1 MGKIGFGVD
10 VGIDGDLL
18 DEMRRSERDFPAFL
32 AELKPAAREK
42 VVKRM
47 MKNRAFQ
54 PLPRAERGLVVPTA
68 IAAGYTRPFRTG
80 VCRALKVNRSWAG
93 RFITEMVPHTFV
105 SAKETALAMA
115 LDVRYPVWGQ
125 DASSVIF
132 HEKAFM
138 GWLSDHTSEPLQQV
152 VPMPASAVIAPENL
166 DGWRT
171 ARARVADLAVIAS
184 GAARKQVE
192 RVLELD
198 AELGDRPEAEGLF
211 QFLAKKEEDEAKD
224 AQVAYARAMSRLEA
238 DVADFLGDRGKALLR
253 KGRGEFMDARSD
265 VPFVPSLTLSKDEAM
280 GLMSSGEGWT
290 TAESMLDYGDVSET
304 LYRGMFAG
312 GWSRIDLTCADKDG
326 EEGHKSFWL
335 PPAWRVRGDEVMVRG
350 EDGEETEAPE
360 VFLLVQAGRIADVI
374 GETAFSEMLEPVP
387 NKFMLA

>member
-32 AELKPAAREK
+32 GELKPNAREK
-42 VVKRM
+42 IVKRM
-47 MKNRAFQ
+47 LKNPAFR

-93 RFITEMVPHTFV
+93 RFITDVVPHTFV

-115 LDVRYPVWGQ
+115 LEVRYPVWGQ

-138 GWLSDHTSEPLQQV
+138 GWLSEHASDPLQQV

-166 DGWRT
+166 ADWRA
-171 ARARVADLAVIAS
+171 ARARVADLAVIAR
-184 GAARKQVE
+184 GAVRKRSE
-192 RVLELD
+192 VLLEFQG
-198 AELGDRPEAEGLF
+198 ELGEGPQAANLF
-211 QFLAKKEEDEAKD
+211 MFLADKGEDEAKD
-224 AQVAYARAMSRLEA
+224 AQAAYAHAMRRLEA
-238 DVADFLGDRGKALLR
+238 DVANFLGDRGKALLR
-253 KGRGEFMDARSD
+253 KGRGESSDARSD
-265 VPFVPSLTLSKDEAM
+265 VPFVPSLTLSKDEA
-280 GLMSSGEGWT
+280 LSLVSSGKGWT
-290 TAESMLDYGDVSET
+290 TAESMLDYGDVPEL
-304 LYRGMFAG
+304 LYRRMFVE
-312 GWSRIDLTCADKDG
+312 GWSRVDLTCADKDG

-335 PPAWRVRGDEVMVRG
+335 PPARRVRGDEVMVRG

-374 GETAFSEMLEPVP
+374 GETAFSEMLEPNP